1 MALRLTN
8 TLTGR
13 QEPFEPLEEG
23 HVRMYVCGPN
33 LYGPAHVGH
42 AMSYIIFDV
51 LRRYLEYRGYQV
63 THVQNFTDVEDR
75 IIEVAQAEGTS
86 IEALAA
92 RFIDRFQ
99 REMEALNVQKA
110 HHYPR
115 ATELV
120 PRMVEMIKGLLEKG
134 YAYSTDRGVYFR
146 VERDEDYGK
155 LSGRILEEMRAGAR
169 VEVDG
174 RKEHPMDF
182 ALWKTAKPGE
192 PSWESPWGPGRPGWH
207 IECSAMATQ
216 YLGDQVDIHGGGQ
229 DVIFPHHE
237 NEIAQSESFTGIVPF
252 VRFWIH
258 NGLLQPSDD
267 AEKMT
272 RHLSN
277 FVSTEEALE
286 RYSSDALRL
295 FILSS
300 HYRSP
305 LTWSEDAVR
314 AAERGLTGLI
324 AALRPPLGTEEASEL
339 EQKSAGTVEA
349 YVAAMDDD
357 LNTAQALTPLHGL
370 ARAINEAKDRGAG
383 GEALAKAQ
391 ETLRELAGVMGLRL
405 QEAREVDAETRR
417 YIEDRIA
424 ERDRLRAERNW
435 EEADRIRSQLA
446 ERGILLE
453 DTPQGTLWRVGT
465 SAEASERQADG

>member
-1 MALRLTN
+1 MALKLTN

-13 QEPFEPLEEG
+13 KEAFEPLEEG
-23 HVRMYVCGPN
+23 RVRMYVCGPN

-75 IIEVAQAEGTS
+75 IIEVAQAEGTT

-92 RFIDRFQ
+92 RYIDRFQ
-99 REMEALNVQKA
+99 HEMDALNVRKA
-110 HHYPR
+110 DHYPR
-115 ATELV
+115 ATEVV
-120 PRMVEMIKGLLEKG
+120 PRMVEMISGLLEKG
-134 YAYSTDRGVYFR
+134 YAYSSDGDVYFR

-155 LSGRILEEMRAGAR
+155 LTGRALESMRAGAR

-182 ALWKTAKPGE
+182 ALWKASKPGE
-192 PSWESPWGPGRPGWH
+192 PAWDSPWGPGRPGWH

-252 VRFWIH
+252 VRFWVH
-258 NGLLQPSDD
+258 NGLLRPSDD
-267 AEKMT
+267 TEKMT

-277 FVSTEEALE
+277 FVSTQEALE
-286 RYSSDALRL
+286 RYPSDALRL

-314 AAERGLTGLI
+314 AAQRGLTGLI
-324 AALRPPLGTEEASEL
+324 AALRPALGKEEAAAL
-339 EQKSAGTVEA
+339 DQKRVETVEA
-349 YVAAMDDD
+349 FVAAMDDD

-370 ARAINEAKDRGAG
+370 ARAINEAKDQGAG
-383 GEALAKAQ
+383 GKTVAAAQ
-391 ETLRELAGVMGLRL
+391 ETLRELAEVLGLRL
-405 QEAREVDAETRR
+405 REAREVDEETRR
-417 YIEDRIA
+417 YIEERIA

-435 EEADRIRSQLA
+435 DEADLVRSQLA
-446 ERGILLE
+446 EQGIVLE

-465 SAEASERQADG
+465 KPEASDEGADG

>member
-8 TLTGR
+8 TQTGR
-13 QEPFEPLEEG
+13 KEPFEPLEKG

-92 RFIDRFQ
+92 RYIDRFQ
-99 REMEALNVQKA
+99 REMEALNVQEA
-110 HHYPR
+110 HQYPR
-115 ATELV
+115 ATEVV
-120 PRMVEMIKGLLEKG
+120 PRMVEMIEGLLEKG
-134 YAYSTDRGVYFR
+134 YAYSSDGDVYFR

-155 LSGRILEEMRAGAR
+155 LSGRVLEEMRAGAR
-169 VEVDG
+169 VHVDV

-182 ALWKTAKPGE
+182 ALWKAAKPGE
-192 PSWESPWGPGRPGWH
+192 PAWESPWGLGRPGWH

-237 NEIAQSESFTGIVPF
+237 NEIAQSESFTGTVPF

-258 NGLLQPSDD
+258 NGLLRPSDD

-286 RYSSDALRL
+286 RYPSDALRL

-305 LTWSEDAVR
+305 LTWSGDAVR

-324 AALRPPLGTEEASEL
+324 AALRPALGTEEAAEL
-339 EQKSAGTVEA
+339 DQKSAETVEA
-349 YVAAMDDD
+349 FVAAMDDD

-383 GEALAKAQ
+383 GEAVAKAQ
-391 ETLRELAGVMGLRL
+391 ETLRELARVLGLRL
-405 QEAREVDAETRR
+405 QEAREVDEETRR

-435 EEADRIRSQLA
+435 KEADLVRSQLA
-446 ERGILLE
+446 EQGILLE
-453 DTPQGTLWRVGT
+453 DTAQGTLWRVGT
-465 SAEASERQADG
+465 TAGAAEKQADG